1 TLFLIG
7 YTTRN
12 TINNQLEAVLGKAK
26 GLKLHKN
33 DDGIYD
39 IRGTYRGRKL
49 EVKHLTDIW
58 QKPRRMSIKLRHNIR
73 DISEKLAYE
82 DLKIN
87 SKFVEKELEDWP
99 EDTLGEIN
107 RLRARVVK
115 LEAEPQLLEVTID

>member
-1 TLFLIG
+1 MFWIG

-12 TINNQLEAVLGKAK
+12 TINKQLEATFGKVK
-26 GLKLHKN
+26 GLKLQKN

-39 IRGTYRGRKL
+39 IRGTYRNRKL
-49 EVKHLTDIW
+49 EIKHLTDIW